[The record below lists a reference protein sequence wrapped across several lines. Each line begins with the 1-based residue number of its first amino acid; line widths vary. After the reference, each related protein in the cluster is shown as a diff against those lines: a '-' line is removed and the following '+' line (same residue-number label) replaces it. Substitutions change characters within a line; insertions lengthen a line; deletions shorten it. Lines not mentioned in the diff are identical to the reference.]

1 MLGINHMTK
10 IAVAGVQSSIGREI
24 LSFLEE
30 QGYKAKD
37 IMALEAGSVLGN
49 MVSYGEEED
58 LDVLNLNDFDF
69 SQVNIALF
77 ATTEAIAKQFI
88 PRAVSKGC
96 KVIDCSQSYVSD
108 SDVPLVITGYNAEQI
123 FNASKGIISVPSA
136 AVAQIL
142 LPLQKIQ
149 KEYGIKRI
157 IISSYT
163 STSVYGKEAMD
174 ELFTQTRKIYM
185 NDSLVD
191 DQKVFNKQIA
201 FNVIPQVGEFI
212 GEETQNEWSIN
223 AEIKRILGGDVK
235 VHANCAI
242 IPAFIGSGQYI
253 NVECEHDVDVD
264 DIRKLM
270 KQTSGVVVFDKNLD
284 GGYVTLT
291 DVQGED
297 NVYVSRLRQ
306 DVSVENGFS
315 FWSVS
320 DDLRAG
326 VAKTAVEILKQ
337 LLSSTPH

>member
-1 MLGINHMTK
+1 MSK
-10 IAVAGVQSSIGREI
+10 IAVVGVQSSIGREV
-24 LSFLEE
+24 LSFMSEND
-30 QGYKAKD
+30 YKSKD
-37 IMALEAGSVLGN
+37 IIALEPGSVLGN
-49 MVSYGEEED
+49 MVSFGEEED

-69 SQVNIALF
+69 SKVEIAIF

-88 PRAVSKGC
+88 PKALARGC
-96 KVIDCSQSYVSD
+96 KVIDCSQAYVSD
-108 SDVPLVITGYNAEQI
+108 SDVPLVIEGYNSEQI
-123 FNASKGIISVPSA
+123 AHAVKGLIAVPSA

-142 LPLQKIQ
+142 LPLQKVQ

-157 IISSYT
+157 VVSTYA

-185 NDSLVD
+185 NDSLAD

-223 AEIKRILGGDVK
+223 AEIKKILGGQVK
-235 VHANCAI
+235 VHANCAV

-253 NVECEHDVDVD
+253 NVECEHEVDVD
-264 DIRKLM
+264 DVRKLM
-270 KQTSGVVVFDKNLD
+270 KQTGGVVVFDKNLD
-284 GGYVTLT
+284 GGYVTLA
-291 DVQGED
+291 DIQGED
-297 NVYVSRLRQ
+297 NIYVSRLRQ

-315 FWSVS
+315 FWSVA

-326 VAKTAVEILKQ
+326 VAKNAFSVLQQII
-337 LLSSTPH
+337 STKH

>member
-1 MLGINHMTK
+1 MTK

-69 SQVNIALF
+69 SKAEIVLF
-77 ATTEAIAKQFI
+77 ATTETIAKQFA
-88 PRAVSKGC
+88 PKALAKGC
-96 KVIDCSQSYVSD
+96 KVIDCSQAYVGD
-108 SDVPLVITGYNAEQI
+108 SDVPLVMSGYNLELVHQA
-123 FNASKGIISVPSA
+123 AKGLIAVPSA

-157 IISSYT
+157 VVSTYT

-201 FNVIPQVGEFI
+201 FNVIPQVGDFI
-212 GEETQNEWSIN
+212 GEETQNEWTMN
-223 AEIKRILGGDVK
+223 AEVKRILGGDVK
-235 VHANCAI
+235 VHANCAV
-242 IPAFIGSGQYI
+242 IPAFIGNGQFV

-264 DIRKLM
+264 EVRKLM

-284 GGYVTLT
+284 GGYVTLA

-297 NVYVSRLRQ
+297 NIYVSRLRQ
-306 DVSVENGFS
+306 DVSIENGFS
-315 FWSVS
+315 FWCVA

-326 VAKTAVEILKQ
+326 VAKNAFAVLKE
-337 LLSSTPH
+337 LTTSTTH

>member
-1 MLGINHMTK
+1 MSK
-10 IAVAGVQSSIGREI
+10 IAVVGVQSSIGREV
-24 LSFLEE
+24 LSFMSEND
-30 QGYKAKD
+30 YKSKD
-37 IMALEAGSVLGN
+37 IIALEPGSVLGN
-49 MVSYGEEED
+49 MVSFGEEED

-69 SQVNIALF
+69 SKVEIAIF

-88 PRAVSKGC
+88 PKALARGC
-96 KVIDCSQSYVSD
+96 KVIDCSQAYVSD
-108 SDVPLVITGYNAEQI
+108 SDVPLVIEGYNSEQI
-123 FNASKGIISVPSA
+123 AHAVKGLIAVPSA

-142 LPLQKIQ
+142 VPLQKVQ

-157 IISSYT
+157 VVSTYA

-185 NDSLVD
+185 NDSLAD

-223 AEIKRILGGDVK
+223 AEIKKILGGQVK
-235 VHANCAI
+235 VHANCAV

-264 DIRKLM
+264 DVRKLM
-270 KQTSGVVVFDKNLD
+270 KQTGGVVVFDKNLD
-284 GGYVTLT
+284 GGYVTLA
-291 DVQGED
+291 DIQGED
-297 NVYVSRLRQ
+297 NIYVSRLRQ

-315 FWSVS
+315 FWSVA

-326 VAKTAVEILKQ
+326 VAKNAFSVLQQII
-337 LLSSTPH
+337 STKH

>member
-1 MLGINHMTK
+1 MSK
-10 IAVAGVQSSIGREI
+10 IAVVGVQSSIGREV
-24 LSFLEE
+24 LSFMSEND
-30 QGYKAKD
+30 YKSKD
-37 IMALEAGSVLGN
+37 IIALEPGSVLGN
-49 MVSYGEEED
+49 MVSFGEEED

-69 SQVNIALF
+69 SKVEIAIF

-88 PRAVSKGC
+88 PKALARGC
-96 KVIDCSQSYVSD
+96 KVIDCSQAYVSD
-108 SDVPLVITGYNAEQI
+108 SDVPLVIEGYNSEQI
-123 FNASKGIISVPSA
+123 AHAVKGLIAVPSA

-142 LPLQKIQ
+142 VPLQKVQ

-157 IISSYT
+157 VVSTYA

-185 NDSLVD
+185 NDSLAD

-223 AEIKRILGGDVK
+223 AEIKKILGGQVK
-235 VHANCAI
+235 VHANCAV

-253 NVECEHDVDVD
+253 NVECEHEVDVD
-264 DIRKLM
+264 DVRKLM
-270 KQTSGVVVFDKNLD
+270 KQTGGVVVFDKNLD
-284 GGYVTLT
+284 GGYVTLA
-291 DVQGED
+291 DIQGED
-297 NVYVSRLRQ
+297 NIYVSRLRQ

-315 FWSVS
+315 FWSVA

-326 VAKTAVEILKQ
+326 VAKNAFSVLQQII
-337 LLSSTPH
+337 STKH

>member
-1 MLGINHMTK
+1 MSK

-30 QGYKAKD
+30 NGYKAKD
-37 IMALEAGSVLGN
+37 IIALEPGSVLGN
-49 MVSYGEEED
+49 MVSYGEEDD

-69 SQVNIALF
+69 SKADIVLF
-77 ATTEAIAKQFI
+77 ATTQPIAKQFI
-88 PRAVSKGC
+88 PKAVAKGC
-96 KVIDCSQSYVSD
+96 KVIDCSLSCVGD
-108 SDVPLVITGYNAEQI
+108 SEVPLIISGYNTEQI
-123 FNASKGIISVPSA
+123 QHASKGIIAVPSA
-136 AVAQIL
+136 AVVQLL

-157 IISSYT
+157 IVSTYT

-212 GEETQNEWSIN
+212 GEETQNEWSMN
-223 AEIKRILGGDVK
+223 SEIKRILGGDVK

-242 IPAFIGSGQYI
+242 IPAFIGNGQFV

-264 DIRKLM
+264 DVRKLM

-284 GGYVTLT
+284 GGYVTLA

-297 NVYVSRLRQ
+297 NIYVSRLRQ

-315 FWSVS
+315 FWCVA

-326 VAKTAVEILKQ
+326 VAKNAFAILQ
-337 LLSSTPH
+337 QVLSTSTH

>member
-1 MLGINHMTK
+1 MSK
-10 IAVAGVQSSIGREI
+10 IAVVGVQSSIGREV
-24 LSFLEE
+24 LSFMSEND
-30 QGYKAKD
+30 YKSKD
-37 IMALEAGSVLGN
+37 IIALEPGSVLGN
-49 MVSYGEEED
+49 MVSFGEEED

-69 SQVNIALF
+69 SKVEIAIF

-88 PRAVSKGC
+88 PKALARGC
-96 KVIDCSQSYVSD
+96 KVIDCSQAYVSD
-108 SDVPLVITGYNAEQI
+108 SDVPLVIEGYNSEQI
-123 FNASKGIISVPSA
+123 AHAVKGLISVPSA

-142 LPLQKIQ
+142 VPLQKVQ

-157 IISSYT
+157 VVSTYA

-185 NDSLVD
+185 NDSLAD

-223 AEIKRILGGDVK
+223 AEIKKILGGQVK
-235 VHANCAI
+235 VHANCAV

-253 NVECEHDVDVD
+253 NVECEHEVDVD
-264 DIRKLM
+264 DVRKLM
-270 KQTSGVVVFDKNLD
+270 KQTGGVVVFDKNLD
-284 GGYVTLT
+284 GGYVTLA
-291 DVQGED
+291 DIQGED
-297 NVYVSRLRQ
+297 NIYVSRLRQ

-315 FWSVS
+315 FWSVA

-326 VAKTAVEILKQ
+326 VAKNAFSVLQQII
-337 LLSSTPH
+337 STKH

>member
-1 MLGINHMTK
+1 MSK

-30 QGYKAKD
+30 NGYKAKD
-37 IMALEAGSVLGN
+37 ISALEPGSVLGN

-69 SQVNIALF
+69 SKAEIVLF
-77 ATTEAIAKQFI
+77 ATTETIAKQFA
-88 PRAVSKGC
+88 PKALAKGC
-96 KVIDCSQSYVSD
+96 KVIDCSQAYVGD
-108 SDVPLVITGYNAEQI
+108 SDVPLVMSGYNLELVHQA
-123 FNASKGIISVPSA
+123 AKGLIAVPSA

-157 IISSYT
+157 VVSTYT

-201 FNVIPQVGEFI
+201 FNVIPQVGDFI
-212 GEETQNEWSIN
+212 GEETQNEWTMN
-223 AEIKRILGGDVK
+223 AEVKRILGGDVK
-235 VHANCAI
+235 VHANCAV
-242 IPAFIGSGQYI
+242 IPAFIGNGQFV

-264 DIRKLM
+264 EVRKLM

-284 GGYVTLT
+284 GGYVTLA

-297 NVYVSRLRQ
+297 NIYVSRLRQ
-306 DVSVENGFS
+306 DVSIENGFS
-315 FWSVS
+315 FWCVA
-320 DDLRAG
+320 DNLCAGTAQNAVAVLDLL
-326 VAKTAVEILKQ
+326 TQ
-337 LLSSTPH
+337 N

>member
-1 MLGINHMTK
+1 MSK

-30 QGYKAKD
+30 NGYKAKD
-37 IMALEAGSVLGN
+37 IIALEPGSVLGN
-49 MVSYGEEED
+49 QVSYGEEED

-69 SQVNIALF
+69 SKAEIALF
-77 ATTEAIAKQFI
+77 ATTTVIAKQFI
-88 PRAVSKGC
+88 PKALAKGC
-96 KVIDCSQSYVSD
+96 KVIDCAQAYVDD
-108 SDVPLVITGYNAEQI
+108 SDVPLIVAGYNTAEVHH
-123 FNASKGIISVPSA
+123 APKGLITVPSA
-136 AVAQIL
+136 AVAQLL
-142 LPLQKIQ
+142 LPLQKVQ

-157 IISSYT
+157 VVSTYT

-191 DQKVFNKQIA
+191 DQQVFKKQIA

-212 GEETQNEWSIN
+212 GEETQNEWSMN

-235 VHANCAI
+235 VHANCAV
-242 IPAFIGSGQYI
+242 IPAFIGNGQYV

-264 DIRKLM
+264 DVRKLM

-284 GGYVTLT
+284 GGYVTLA
-291 DVQGED
+291 DIQGED
-297 NVYVSRLRQ
+297 NIYVSRLRQ

-315 FWSVS
+315 FWCVA

-326 VAKTAVEILKQ
+326 VAKNAFAVLQE
-337 LLSSTPH
+337 LLTSTKH